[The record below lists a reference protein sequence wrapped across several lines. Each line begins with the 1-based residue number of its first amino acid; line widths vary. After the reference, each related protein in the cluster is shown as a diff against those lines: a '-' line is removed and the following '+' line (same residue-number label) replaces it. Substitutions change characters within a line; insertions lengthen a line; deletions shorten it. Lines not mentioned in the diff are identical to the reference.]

1 MTDDLKLTECFI
13 KCQQH
18 RHLCWQA
25 TIAKKHRVA
34 LEEARKLAASALE
47 LRAILERKAKA

>member
-1 MTDDLKLTECFI
+1 MNDARATELFI
-13 KCQQH
+13 KIQQH

-47 LRAILERKAKA
+47 LRAILERKA